1 MSLYRPFL
9 FKNVE
14 VLLITELLGN
24 VGMAR
29 IGHPLCCTSYP
40 ESMKTLSRWTD
51 CKVNGQPFKFKS
63 RSLPKAVYK
72 YQDRFIEWCTK
83 RYKLHLATTTF
94 VTCLIQEFAM
104 SMEEKIIHLDC
115 RFRHSYLITNK

>member
-51 CKVNGQPFKFKS
+51 CKVNGIAGSHLNS
-63 RSLPKAVYK
+63 RA
-72 YQDRFIEWCTK
+72 DRFLRRFINIRIVLLSGALNDTNCT
-83 RYKLHLATTTF
+83 
-94 VTCLIQEFAM
+94 
-104 SMEEKIIHLDC
+104 
-115 RFRHSYLITNK
+115 